1 MSPDAKAFVSKAIAA
16 RRHVARWSQAELAEK
31 CGVTRQMI
39 DRLER
44 GQVTPSLR
52 TLEALAA
59 AFDIA
64 PSELL
69 P

>member
-1 MSPDAKAFVSKAIAA
+1 MLA
-16 RRHVARWSQAELAEK
+16 RRTVARWSQAELAEK
-31 CGVTRQMI
+31 IGMTRQMV

-52 TLEALAA
+52 TLEALAE
-59 AFDIA
+59 AFGVA